1 MINPLDAIFGLIRNL
16 KLEYKKW
23 ETNSLP
29 LQVIRLILEAIKDKR
44 V

>member
-1 MINPLDAIFGLIRNL
+1 MINPLDAILGLIRNL

-29 LQVIRLILEAIKDKR
+29 LQAIKLILEALRDKR